1 MLVVELRKVTQTKIC
16 VQICSWMGYVI
27 NVTGLLMCY
36 FLTEYTEVTFHC
48 ESHDWLRPRENLQI
62 TCWSL
67 SGLGLLSCILTEV
80 HIRTDP
86 IKEM

>member
-1 MLVVELRKVTQTKIC
+1 MD
-16 VQICSWMGYVI
+16 
-27 NVTGLLMCY
+27 GLCNQCDWIAYWY

-48 ESHDWLRPRENLQI
+48 ETHDWLRPKENLQI
-62 TCWSL
+62 ACWSL

-80 HIRTDP
+80 HIRTNP